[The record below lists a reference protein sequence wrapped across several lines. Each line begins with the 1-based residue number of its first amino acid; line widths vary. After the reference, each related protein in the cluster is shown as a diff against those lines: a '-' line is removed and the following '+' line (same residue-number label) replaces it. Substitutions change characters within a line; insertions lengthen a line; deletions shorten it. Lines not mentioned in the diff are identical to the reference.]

1 MITDSRI
8 TDYINSLDPGDGEL
22 CDGIAREAVRSGVPI
37 VRRETAALI
46 KTMLALKKPER
57 ILEVG
62 TAVGYSALL
71 MARSMPETAHITTI
85 EKYEK
90 RIPIARE
97 NFKRAGMEEKITLLE
112 GDAAEILAE
121 LSQPFDFI
129 FMDAAKGQY
138 MHFLPDVLRLLAPG
152 GLLVSDNVLQEGN
165 IIESRYAVCRR
176 DRTIHAR
183 MREYLY
189 TLTHHG
195 ELETVVLPV
204 GDGATLSVKLPEKEQ
219 NAQP

>member
-62 TAVGYSALL
+62 TSVGYSALL
-71 MARSMPETAHITTI
+71 MARSMPETAHMTTI

-112 GDAAEILAE
+112 GDAGEILGS
-121 LSQPFDFI
+121 LSGSFDFI

-138 MHFLPDVLRLLAPG
+138 VHWLPDALRLLAPG
-152 GLLVSDNVLQEGN
+152 GLLMSDNVLQDGTSV
-165 IIESRYAVCRR
+165 ESRYAVERR
-176 DRTIHAR
+176 DRTIHVR

-189 TLTHHG
+189 TLKHMKN
-195 ELETVVLPV
+195 LETAILPI
-204 GDGATLSVKLPEKEQ
+204 GDGVALSVRKEREDS
-219 NAQP
+219 

>member
-112 GDAAEILAE
+112 GDAERSWDPFPAPLILSSWMRPRA
-121 LSQPFDFI
+121 S
-129 FMDAAKGQY
+129 MSTG
-138 MHFLPDVLRLLAPG
+138 
-152 GLLVSDNVLQEGN
+152 
-165 IIESRYAVCRR
+165 CR
-176 DRTIHAR
+176 T
-183 MREYLY
+183 
-189 TLTHHG
+189 
-195 ELETVVLPV
+195 P
-204 GDGATLSVKLPEKEQ
+204 
-219 NAQP
+219 

>member
-71 MARSMPETAHITTI
+71 MSRVMPENCRITTI

-90 RIPIARE
+90 RIPIAKR
-97 NFKRAGMEEKITLLE
+97 NFERAGKEPCITLLE
-112 GDAAEILAE
+112 GDAEEILGT
-121 LSQPFDFI
+121 LSGPYDFI

-138 MHFLPDVLRLLAPG
+138 MHWLPQILRLLPSG
-152 GLLVSDNVLQEGN
+152 GVLLSDNVLQDGD
-165 IIESRYAVCRR
+165 IVESRYAVERR
-176 DRTIHAR
+176 NRTIHTR
-183 MREYLY
+183 MRDYLY
-189 TLTHHG
+189 ELTHMK
-195 ELETVVLPV
+195 EFETSVIPI
-204 GDGATLSVKLPEKEQ
+204 GDGVALSVKR
-219 NAQP
+219 

>member
-112 GDAAEILAE
+112 GDAGRDPGSLPV
-121 LSQPFDFI
+121 LCFI
-129 FMDAAKGQY
+129 FMDAGQGPVCP
-138 MHFLPDVLRLLAPG
+138 LAAGRLKTSGPRRTFNVRQCAPG
-152 GLLVSDNVLQEGN
+152 WDHCGVQVRGGAPGPDHPCPDAGIPLYFK
-165 IIESRYAVCRR
+165 II
-176 DRTIHAR
+176 
-183 MREYLY
+183 
-189 TLTHHG
+189 
-195 ELETVVLPV
+195 
-204 GDGATLSVKLPEKEQ
+204 
-219 NAQP
+219 